1 MRRAILGLVMIGL
14 VHDASAG
21 DLDLPVLRGSNAYDM
36 GMPAYHRW
44 SGFYVGGQ
52 GGFTAANLNF
62 SKAGQSLLADMLRN
76 TTIES
81 EFAVSHWPQPT
92 EGRDSG
98 LTYGGFIGYNWQWDD
113 AVLGLELNYNRSSFS
128 SSGSDSITRIIT
140 TLDEYQYTVTA
151 TASGSAKVTDFG
163 TFRVRGGYVMGS
175 FMPYGTVGLAVGLVN
190 LTKTASVSYPAPIDV
205 SSGGV
210 QPLLPPFS
218 DSASLVK
225 NGVVAVGYS
234 AGLGFDYE
242 VVPGV
247 FVRGEYEYVGFPSV
261 KDFSINISTV
271 RGGVGVKF

>member
-1 MRRAILGLVMIGL
+1 MRRAILGLAMIGL

-76 TTIES
+76 TTIET
-81 EFAVSHWPQPT
+81 EFHVSQWPQPT

-98 LTYGGFIGYNWQWDD
+98 FTYGGFIGYNWQWDD

-128 SSGSDSITRIIT
+128 SSGSDSISRIIT
-140 TLDEYQYTVTA
+140 TTDGHQYDVTA

-163 TFRVRGGYVMGS
+163 TFRVRGGYVMGA
-175 FMPYGTVGLAVGLVN
+175 FMPYGSVGLALGLVN
-190 LTKTASVSYPAPIDV
+190 VAKTASVSYPVPT
-205 SSGGV
+205 G
-210 QPLLPPFS
+210 LPALPAFS
-218 DSASLVK
+218 DSASEIK